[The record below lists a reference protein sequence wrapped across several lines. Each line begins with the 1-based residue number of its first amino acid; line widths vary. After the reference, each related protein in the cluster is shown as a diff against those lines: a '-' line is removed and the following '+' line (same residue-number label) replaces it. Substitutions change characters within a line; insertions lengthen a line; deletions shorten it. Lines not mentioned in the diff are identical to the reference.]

1 MKSVISAIA
10 LSGAL
15 LFSALGFADESP
27 LVSVNINQASAGE
40 IAEVLQGVG
49 QSRAEAIVAYRE
61 EHGPFA
67 DADALT
73 EVSGVGPA
81 TINNNRARIVVE

>member
-1 MKSVISAIA
+1 MKTILSAIA

-15 LFSALGFADESP
+15 LFSALSVADEAP

-49 QSRAEAIVAYRE
+49 QARAEAIVAYRE
-61 EHGPFA
+61 EHGPFT

>member
-1 MKSVISAIA
+1 MKTILSAIA

-15 LFSALGFADESP
+15 LFSALSVADEAP

-49 QSRAEAIVAYRE
+49 QARAEAIVAYRE
-61 EHGPFA
+61 EHGPFT

-73 EVSGVGPA
+73 AVSGVGPA

>member
-1 MKSVISAIA
+1 MKTILSAIA

-15 LFSALGFADESP
+15 LFSALSFADEAP

-49 QSRAEAIVAYRE
+49 QARADAIVAYRE